1 MNLSTIALATTVV
14 TAAVGAFVASLAYRG
29 YRRNGSETMRAL
41 AVGVALIAVVPVFVT
56 GLSDLAE
63 LSDAS
68 VLFVVLLSHTLGL
81 LAVYRSLD

>member
-1 MNLSTIALATTVV
+1 
-14 TAAVGAFVASLAYRG
+14 
-29 YRRNGSETMRAL
+29 MRAL